1 MLPVSSGRW
10 KLSPEYVMN
19 SQYLNSIVWMVFKG
33 IQSIFSEMR
42 CVRALST
49 VYDVRK
55 VLKE

>member
-1 MLPVSSGRW
+1 
-10 KLSPEYVMN
+10 MN

-42 CVRALST
+42 CVRALSI